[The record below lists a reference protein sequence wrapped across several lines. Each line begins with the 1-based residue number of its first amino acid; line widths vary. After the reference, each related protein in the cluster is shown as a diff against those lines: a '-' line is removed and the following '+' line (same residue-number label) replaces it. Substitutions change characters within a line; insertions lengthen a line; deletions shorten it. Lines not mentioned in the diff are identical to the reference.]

1 MQNLKINTN
10 KEHNNSTLKKFII
23 ILGTLLILLIPLG
36 FLSSTI
42 ENRKNYQSEATNKIT
57 QSWGKQQRINTPF
70 IEYTIIETIKD
81 ENNRITKKN
90 ILESIEVDTYNVDV
104 KLNTEIRQKGFF
116 KVPVYTADVKLA
128 GVFDIKNKNAYNQSL
143 TFLYPVADSIGFTD
157 KPVLKID
164 NKEILLNDSTYEFK
178 LTNPTDKLPFE
189 ISYKLRGTDSIKI
202 DTWGNYSQVKITGN
216 WNSPSFK
223 GDFLPNK
230 RTVGDNQ
237 FSAEWNIP
245 KIATST
251 LKNPHVEVSL
261 LIPVDNYR
269 MTERAMKY
277 SFLFLSLTFMFY
289 FIFETITK
297 EQQIHPLQY
306 ILLGLAM
313 QIFYLL
319 LLAISEFTSFNTA
332 YSIAS
337 LMTIGLISLY
347 THFVITKG
355 KNKKFSLTIFGLLIL
370 LYGLLYSLLK
380 LEDYALLMGS
390 FGLFL
395 VIATIMYV
403 TRNINWYED

>member
-1 MQNLKINTN
+1 M
-10 KEHNNSTLKKFII
+10 
-23 ILGTLLILLIPLG
+23 
-36 FLSSTI
+36 
-42 ENRKNYQSEATNKIT
+42 
-57 QSWGKQQRINTPF
+57 
-70 IEYTIIETIKD
+70 
-81 ENNRITKKN
+81 
-90 ILESIEVDTYNVDV
+90 
-104 KLNTEIRQKGFF
+104 
-116 KVPVYTADVKLA
+116 
-128 GVFDIKNKNAYNQSL
+128 
-143 TFLYPVADSIGFTD
+143 
-157 KPVLKID
+157 
-164 NKEILLNDSTYEFK
+164 LNDSTYEFK
-178 LTNPTDKLPFE
+178 LTTPTDKLPFE

-216 WNSPSFK
+216 WSSPNFK

-230 RTVGDNQ
+230 RTVADNQ

-251 LKNPHVEVSL
+251 LKNPHIEVSL
-261 LIPVDNYR
+261 LIPIDNYR

-347 THFVITKG
+347 THFVIIKE
-355 KNKKFSLTIFGLLIL
+355 KNKKFSLTICGLLIL

-380 LEDYALLMGS
+380 LEDYALLTGS

-395 VIATIMYV
+395 VIAIIMYV